1 METEKDASARPAALA
16 PEPPLATT
24 ALTDSALAPTGP
36 RRRSPAL
43 RRALIA
49 SVTGCLV
56 LGGVVVLLPDG
67 SGKAAPPA
75 LGPAGRAMA
84 AVGAGA
90 PAALPDLTALIGE
103 REAHLRAHPGDEQ
116 SWAVLGSAYVER
128 GLRTGD
134 VASYPKAEQALRTSM
149 KARPDDGAGNVEA
162 LTGLAAL
169 ANARHDFRAAKK
181 WGELATM
188 QAPKRWTTYPVLID
202 AYRGLGD
209 TKGVGRA
216 LESLQQLGGGAP
228 ALMTAGRV
236 YQDRGWREDA
246 GAALT
251 DAAALAEAPAQK
263 AACLYRV
270 GELAW
275 ERGEPVEALRYYG
288 AALAAD
294 PDHHPA
300 LAGKGR
306 ALAALGRSGEALS
319 AYQAALAQR
328 AEPQYALELGELYES
343 LNLLPAARAQYDA
356 LRARVRQEST
366 GGVNDERILG
376 LFEADH
382 GDPDEAVRRL
392 ETEWK
397 RHGSPQSADA
407 LGWALHRAG
416 DDEEAL
422 EYAKKAHEKGPRS
435 AQFAY
440 HRGEIEREL
449 GTYGAARRHIGEALR
464 INPYFSPLGAKA
476 AKGALDSLGEPP
488 EGGPEQ
494 VYPPAPPRPRYSGSS
509 PSGSGSGTKP
519 RGTAPKT
526 SKPSKRR

>member
-1 METEKDASARPAALA
+1 METENALA
-16 PEPPLATT
+16 ATQ
-24 ALTDSALAPTGP
+24 P
-36 RRRSPAL
+36 RRRSPVL

-49 SVTGCLV
+49 SVTGCVV

-67 SGKAAPPA
+67 GGKAAPPA
-75 LGPAGRAMA
+75 LGPAGRALA
-84 AVGAGA
+84 AAGAGA

-149 KARPDDGAGNVEA
+149 KARRDGNVEA

-169 ANARHDFRAAKK
+169 ANARNDYRAAKK

-209 TKGVGRA
+209 TKGVGKA

-228 ALMTAGRV
+228 ALMAAGRV

-275 ERGEPVEALRYYG
+275 ERGEPVEALRYYSG
-288 AALAAD
+288 ALTAD

-306 ALAALGRSGEALS
+306 ALAALGRSGEALN
-319 AYQAALAQR
+319 AYQAALAKR
-328 AEPQYALELGELYES
+328 PEPQYALELGELYES

-397 RHGSPQSADA
+397 RHGSPLTADA

-435 AQFAY
+435 APFAY

-449 GTYGAARRHIGEALR
+449 GAYGAARRHIGEALR

-476 AKGALDSLGEPP
+476 AKAALDSLGEPP

-509 PSGSGSGTKP
+509 SGSGSGSGSRSGTKP
-519 RGTAPKT
+519 RGAAPK
-526 SKPSKRR
+526 PAKRR